1 MLNLARTRRIL
12 GSFYSSFSEA
22 ARFFG
27 QVDPFGTQ
35 LPIEYAGVDF
45 GEGCNRNLTTC
56 LEKEGAVAL

>member
-27 QVDPFGTQ
+27 QVDSFGTQ

-45 GEGCNRNLTTC
+45 GEG
-56 LEKEGAVAL
+56 